1 MKSVY
6 DNHFLQTLFYQLL
19 PPLRLISFSP
29 FPYTANLLMFVLE
42 KFECPMCGK
51 YYTTKKSLK
60 THLTIDCQNQEQFHC
75 PFCPQKLKHKRSMMR
90 HINNVHSKQKNVTSD
105 SMQIS
110 VIKLNKQVIYWVF
123 FFYICSMLQFPRSN
137 FNSTTCKM
145 KKFTQSS
152 N

>member
-1 MKSVY
+1 MNNFLNLIKSIETVFQQEEEKEARIEVQRIY
-6 DNHFLQTLFYQLL
+6 
-19 PPLRLISFSP
+19 PLI
-29 FPYTANLLMFVLE
+29 TE

-105 SMQIS
+105 SM
-110 VIKLNKQVIYWVF
+110 
-123 FFYICSMLQFPRSN
+123 
-137 FNSTTCKM
+137 
-145 KKFTQSS
+145 
-152 N
+152 